1 MTVPLKTED
10 FLTKTLRFDWIE
22 YTEIAK
28 SKHKIHLTFSLV
40 SKKFDDIYL
49 KFIRWEGINYKFT
62 IENKELTIAHTANTN
77 INLFTNTAQKQW
89 SFPLRISPVNV
100 AELPSLKF
108 VSIDILNMI
117 LQLALRMGVIL
128 SCLSYIYL
136 VFLCL
141 NLSIIVLQIFTV
153 FMSRIDWRL
162 FAWYC
167 ITF

>member
-22 YTEIAK
+22 YTGIVK

-40 SKKFDDIYL
+40 PKKFDDIYL
-49 KFIRWEGINYKFT
+49 KLIRWEGINYKFT
-62 IENKELTIAHTANTN
+62 IENKELTIAHIANTN
-77 INLFTNTAQKQW
+77 INLFTNTAHKQW
-89 SFPLRISPVNV
+89 ISPVNV

-108 VSIDILNMI
+108 LSIDILNMI
-117 LQLALRMGVIL
+117 WQLALRMGVIL

-141 NLSIIVLQIFTV
+141 NLSIIGLQIFTV
-153 FMSRIDWRL
+153 FLSHIDWRL